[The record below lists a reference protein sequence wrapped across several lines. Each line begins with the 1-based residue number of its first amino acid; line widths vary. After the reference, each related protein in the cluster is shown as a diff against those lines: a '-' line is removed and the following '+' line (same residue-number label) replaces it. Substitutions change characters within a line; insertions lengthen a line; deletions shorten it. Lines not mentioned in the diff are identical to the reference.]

1 MELLQLRYF
10 IAAAESE
17 NFSKTAKKF
26 LVPTSNISQSIKRLE
41 KELQYPLFTRSANK
55 VTLND
60 RGKDFY
66 QEIKKAINIMDNAK
80 SKISN
85 NDTGSMKIGIFI
97 NRRIAMSAVEKFQKL
112 YPNISIIISH
122 EWNPLNTD
130 FDLVVSD
137 GEKSL
142 PELEREKLFEERLVL
157 AAPKKFFKGGKITF
171 DDIKTKP
178 FITMSSGWSLYNM
191 TKKICNDMGFEPRIA
206 LQSDDPFY
214 IRKCIE
220 LGLGISIVSEFSWRG
235 QFSSDINLINI
246 GNYKRDIFVHR
257 RKKAFSP
264 WYVNEFYSILLS
276 RYKEESPL

>member
-10 IAAAESE
+10 ISAAESE
-17 NFSKTAKKF
+17 NFSKTAKDH

-41 KELQYPLFTRSANK
+41 KELGNPLFTRTANK
-55 VTLND
+55 VALND
-60 RGKDFY
+60 HGREFY
-66 QEIKKAINIMDNAK
+66 KEIKKAINIMDNAK

-85 NDTGSMKIGIFI
+85 NDTGGMKIGIFI
-97 NRRIAMSAVEKFQKL
+97 NRRIAMTAVEKFQKL

-137 GEKSL
+137 GERTF
-142 PELEREKLFEERLVL
+142 PELERSKLFEEKLVL
-157 AAPKKFFKGGKITF
+157 AAPKDYFISGKITV

-246 GNYKRDIFVHR
+246 GDYKRDIFVHR
-257 RKKAFSP
+257 RKEAFSP
-264 WYVNEFYSILLS
+264 WYLNEFYTILLS
-276 RYKEESPL
+276 CYKKESPL